1 MHLVSVYSLVSASAL
16 TERRRMLC
24 YVVMSFLALCANI
37 YQNPEDSKAKLDL
50 KLVKIVTNFL
60 SLLRN
65 DEIGESAHHVLDI
78 CAEFERLA
86 QRTVKNAQ
94 EKQASDMVHKQT
106 PSSYSASNH
115 QATPTSPSDTTNG
128 FPPDLGPLI
137 SRDEGLGNGIP
148 IESSGYSAFG
158 AAQSSKQTQSSLPFG
173 RATGYASQPIGTGT
187 EEMNFNDSTI
197 LLEFTGA
204 ASPSDFWQLPMPLEW
219 NWAGMNANYF
229 PTD

>member
-1 MHLVSVYSLVSASAL
+1 
-16 TERRRMLC
+16 MLC
-24 YVVMSFLALCANI
+24 YVVMSFLALCVNI

-50 KLVKIVTNFL
+50 RLMKIVINFL

-65 DEIGESAHHVLDI
+65 DEAGNPAHHVFVI

-106 PSSYSASNH
+106 PSSYSAS
-115 QATPTSPSDTTNG
+115 TSTSDTTSG
-128 FPPDLGPLI
+128 YPPDLGSWI
-137 SRDEGLGNGIP
+137 SCDDGLGNGMSM
-148 IESSGYSAFG
+148 ESSGYSAFG
-158 AAQSSKQTQSSLPFG
+158 ATHLPKQMQSSLPFG
-173 RATGYASQPIGTGT
+173 RDTGYASQPIGTGT

-197 LLEFTGA
+197 LPDFTGA

-219 NWAGMNANYF
+219 NWADMTNYF

>member
-1 MHLVSVYSLVSASAL
+1 
-16 TERRRMLC
+16 
-24 YVVMSFLALCANI
+24 MSFLALCANI

-50 KLVKIVTNFL
+50 KLMKIVTNFL

-65 DEIGESAHHVLDI
+65 DETGDSAHHILDI

-94 EKQASDMVHKQT
+94 EKQTSDMVHKQT

-115 QATPTSPSDTTNG
+115 QATPTSTSDTTNG
-128 FPPDLGPLI
+128 FSSNLGPST
-137 SRDEGLGNGIP
+137 SRDDGLGNRIS

-158 AAQSSKQTQSSLPFG
+158 AAQSPKQTQSSLPFG
-173 RATGYASQPIGTGT
+173 RDTGYASQQIDIGN
-187 EEMNFNDSTI
+187 EEMYFNDSTI
-197 LLEFTGA
+197 LPEFMGV
-204 ASPSDFWQLPMPLEW
+204 ASASDFWQLPMPLEW
-219 NWAGMNANYF
+219 NWADMTANYF

>member
-1 MHLVSVYSLVSASAL
+1 
-16 TERRRMLC
+16 MLC

-50 KLVKIVTNFL
+50 KLMKIVTNVL

-65 DEIGESAHHVLDI
+65 DEAGETAYHILDI

-115 QATPTSPSDTTNG
+115 QVTPTSASDTTNG

-137 SRDEGLGNGIP
+137 SRDEGLGNGMP

-173 RATGYASQPIGTGT
+173 RDTGYASQSIGTGT
-187 EEMNFNDSTI
+187 EEMNFNDSTV
-197 LLEFTGA
+197 LPDFTGA

-219 NWAGMNANYF
+219 NWADLAANYF

>member
-1 MHLVSVYSLVSASAL
+1 
-16 TERRRMLC
+16 MLC
-24 YVVMSFLALCANI
+24 YVVMSFLALCVNI

-50 KLVKIVTNFL
+50 RLMKIVTNFL
-60 SLLRN
+60 LLLKD
-65 DEIGESAHHVLDI
+65 DEEGNPAHHVFVI

-106 PSSYSASNH
+106 PGSYSAS
-115 QATPTSPSDTTNG
+115 TSTSDTTSG
-128 FPPDLGPLI
+128 YPPDLGSSI
-137 SRDEGLGNGIP
+137 SCDDGLGNGMSK
-148 IESSGYSAFG
+148 ESSGYPAFG
-158 AAQSSKQTQSSLPFG
+158 AAHLPKQTQSSLPFG
-173 RATGYASQPIGTGT
+173 RDAGYTSLPIGTGT

-197 LLEFTGA
+197 LPDFTGA

-219 NWAGMNANYF
+219 NWADMTNYF